1 MTLYILVCGDKG
13 RYDRPIDL
21 DIIDTFT
28 SLQQASLK
36 LQQYIYQD
44 PLMQS
49 AIEQQLKSVT
59 IDDTNYY
66 LDYTDNYLTYY
77 STGCP
82 SDNEYD
88 GETCKI
94 FKITI

>member
-44 PLMQS
+44 PQDVHLIMNMMVKPVRY
-49 AIEQQLKSVT
+49 LKLPYN
-59 IDDTNYY
+59 I
-66 LDYTDNYLTYY
+66 LGGIL
-77 STGCP
+77 
-82 SDNEYD
+82 YD
-88 GETCKI
+88 M
-94 FKITI
+94 